1 MALTPMDTKTTAIFE
16 VTPMHPTRNVTDK
29 VLYKDNGKSY
39 EVEMTATQAKAAA
52 KTCKDIK
59 IAVDGSYYPVTPATT
74 DDAVVSAIAGEAP
87 ADVEAVEAGKRA
99 FGSYFHSVKE
109 DDEIL
114 GKVGKDFGEVF
125 VEGFG
130 ARGHLA
136 YIANFTDYSNEENR
150 QNGYFFPFAYE
161 SNEEYT
167 EVTYKVIT
175 SGDDAVEC
183 ADLNAVWVGATA
195 GAAAKAIIEFA
206 GKDADGNDVKGY
218 IKMTNIACD
227 AKIAAVGSPEAEAAE
242 DATAGGSTQG
252 DPNQYKPVEKNTIGA
267 GVSAEIYMSYLHRE
281 NAGVKN
287 GATST
292 SPLWID
298 VECDV
303 SEEDNNSPYK
313 SSATSTCYSD
323 EKIIQSVTGYANYRN
338 KNKMLAPGDKCKYMP
353 YIKNNGTV
361 DAYVRYSLLIPS
373 DINPALND
381 SYFTSS
387 CKSEFNIDAG
397 SGYLGTPVTHK
408 GREYNKY
415 VFTRKDP
422 LPAGEIS
429 YWNPWGNLAFVN
441 TLTEEDIAGF
451 IASGSL
457 KNGVC
462 QVVSVVDAINASD
475 YDSADAAFTAFD
487 AAKGN

>member
-136 YIANFTDYSNEENR
+136 YIANFTDYSSDENR

-183 ADLNAVWVGATA
+183 ADLNAVWIGATA
-195 GAAAKAIIEFA
+195 SAAAKAIIEFA

-252 DPNQYKPVEKNTIGA
+252 DPNQYKPVEKNAVGA
-267 GVSAEIYMSYLHRE
+267 GVSAEIYLSYLHRE

-287 GATST
+287 GNTSV
-292 SPLWID
+292 SPLWNDI
-298 VECDV
+298 ECDV
-303 SEEDNNSPYK
+303 LEDANNSPYK
-313 SSATSTCYSD
+313 NANAQCYSD
-323 EKIIQSVTGYANYRN
+323 ERIIQSISGYANYRN
-338 KNKMLAPGDKCKYMP
+338 KNKLAVGGDYVKYMP
-353 YIKNNGTV
+353 YIKNNGSV
-361 DAYVRYSLLIPS
+361 DAYVRYTLLIPAS
-373 DINPALND
+373 INQDLYD
-381 SYFTSS
+381 KSYFTSS
-387 CKSEFNIDAG
+387 AKTEFTLDTGEN
-397 SGYLGTPVTHK
+397 YLGTAVTHK
-408 GREYNKY
+408 GRDYFKY

-429 YWNPWGNLAFVN
+429 YWNPWGSLALNADV
-441 TLTEEDIAGF
+441 TEEKVAEYTAEGVI
-451 IASGSL
+451 
-457 KNGVC
+457 KNGVV
-462 QVVSVVDAINASD
+462 QVVSIVDAINASD

>member
-87 ADVEAVEAGKRA
+87 ADVEAVEAGKRSFA
-99 FGSYFHSVKE
+99 SYFHSVKE

-130 ARGHLA
+130 ARGHVA

-150 QNGYFFPFAYE
+150 QNGYYFPFAYD

-167 EVTYKVIT
+167 DVTYKVIT
-175 SGDDAVEC
+175 TGDEAVEC
-183 ADLNAVWVGATA
+183 SDLNVAWIGATA

-218 IKMTNIACD
+218 IKMTNVACD
-227 AKIAAVGSPEAEAAE
+227 PKIAAVGSPEAAAAE

-252 DPNQYKPVEKNTIGA
+252 DPNQYKPVEKNAIGA

-287 GATST
+287 GKTST

-298 VECDV
+298 IECDV
-303 SEEDNNSPYK
+303 LEDANDSPYK
-313 SSATSTCYSD
+313 NTNAQCYSD
-323 EKIIQSVTGYANYRN
+323 ERIIQSISGYANYRN
-338 KNKMLAPGDKCKYMP
+338 KNKLVAPGDYYKYMP
-353 YIKNNGTV
+353 YIKNNGKV
-361 DAYVRYSLLIPS
+361 DAYVRYTMLIPA
-373 DINPALND
+373 DVNEGVYDN

-387 CKSEFNIDAG
+387 AATEFTLDTGNKN
-397 SGYLGTPVTHK
+397 LGTAVTYK
-408 GREYNKY
+408 GKDYFKY

-422 LPAGEIS
+422 LPVGKIT
-429 YWNPWGNLAFVN
+429 YWNPWGSIALNK
-441 TLTEEDIAGF
+441 TLTEEEIAEF
-451 IASGSL
+451 VKSGSL
-457 KNGVC
+457 KNGIL
-462 QVVSVVDAINASD
+462 QVVSIVDAINAD
-475 YDSADAAFTAFD
+475 EYESATAAFTAFD

>member
-99 FGSYFHSVKE
+99 FASYIHGVKE

-114 GKVGKDFGEVF
+114 GKTGKDFGSVNIENV
-125 VEGFG
+125 
-130 ARGHLA
+130 APRGNLA
-136 YIANFTDYSNEENR
+136 YIANFTDYSSDDNR
-150 QNGYFFPFAYE
+150 QNGYYLPFAYD
-161 SNEEYT
+161 SNDEYT
-167 EVTYKVIT
+167 EATYRVIT

-183 ADLNAVWVGATA
+183 ADLNAVWIGATA
-195 GAAAKAIIEFA
+195 AAAAKAIVEFSA
-206 GKDADGNDVKGY
+206 KDADGNEVKAFA
-218 IKMTNIACD
+218 KMTNVACD

-252 DPNQYKPVEKNTIGA
+252 DPNQYKPIEKNTIGA
-267 GVSAEIYMSYLHRE
+267 GVSAEVWVSYLHRE

-287 GATST
+287 GNTST
-292 SPLWID
+292 SPLWND

-303 SEEDNNSPYK
+303 LEDDNNSPYK
-313 SSATSTCYSD
+313 NANAQCYSD
-323 EKIIQSVTGYANYRN
+323 ERIIQSITGYANYRN

-462 QVVSVVDAINASD
+462 QVVSIVDAINASD